1 VEIMTDLVR
10 RRWPQVAVILL
21 TAAALLVP
29 SPPVRAGAAA
39 ADDDLKW
46 SVVPSSPTGPVGR
59 KTFDYELSPKEKL
72 TDWVGVAN
80 LGKRPLTLDLY
91 ATDAFNA
98 NDGGFALLNSAQPAR
113 DVGTWIT
120 LPRKQVTIA
129 PNKRLD
135 IPFTLTVPV
144 GAEPGDHIGG
154 VIGSVTEYALNAE
167 GQRVKV
173 ERRIAA
179 RVYLRVAGPL
189 QPDVAITTVAVDYD
203 ASVLPLGR
211 KMTVTYQIANHGNV
225 RITGTARVKVTGLL
239 GIRLGN
245 SKLINIPE
253 LLPDNEVRL
262 QETLGSVFPAGPLTA
277 SVTANTQTNKAGLPA
292 ATRSTSLWAV
302 PWTVV
307 GLLVLLLAFLAY
319 RLIVRRVR
327 RRRAALL
334 ETTGGPSLAAK
345 PA

>member
-1 VEIMTDLVR
+1 M
-10 RRWPQVAVILL
+10 LL
-21 TAAALLVP
+21 LAAAALLIP
-29 SPPVRAGAAA
+29 SLPVQAGAAA

-46 SVVPSSPTGPVGR
+46 SVVPSSPTGPAGR

-72 TDWVGVAN
+72 TDWVGVSN
-80 LGKRPLTLDLY
+80 LGKRPLTIDLY

-98 NDGGFALLNSAQPAR
+98 TDGGFALLTSAQPAR
-113 DVGTWIT
+113 DVGTWFT
-120 LPRKQVTIA
+120 LPQKQITVA

-135 IPFTLTVPV
+135 IPFTLTVPA

-154 VIGSVTEYALNAE
+154 VVGSVTEYALDAK

-179 RVYLRVAGPL
+179 RVYLRVAGPI
-189 QPDVAITTVAVDYD
+189 QPDVAITTVSVDYH
-203 ASVLPLGR
+203 ASALPLGR

-225 RITGTARVKVTGLL
+225 RVTGTARVRVNGPL
-239 GIRLGN
+239 GIRVGN

-253 LLPDNEVRL
+253 LLPDNEIRL
-262 QETLGSVFPAGPLTA
+262 QETLGSVFPAGRLTA
-277 SVTANTQTNKAGLPA
+277 SVTANTQTNKSGLPA
-292 ATRSTSLWAV
+292 ATGSSSLWAM
-302 PWTVV
+302 PWSIV
-307 GLLVLLLAFLAY
+307 GVLVLLLAFLAY

-334 ETTGGPSLAAK
+334 NAAGGPGLAVE

>member
-1 VEIMTDLVR
+1 VEIMTHLVR
-10 RRWPQVAVILL
+10 RRWPQRAVILL
-21 TAAALLVP
+21 AAAALLFLC
-29 SPPVRAGAAA
+29 PPVQASAAA

-46 SVVPSSPTGPVGR
+46 SVVPSSPTGPKGR

-80 LGKRPLTLDLY
+80 LSNRPLTIDLY

-98 NDGGFALLNSAQPAR
+98 IDGGFALLNSAQPAR

-129 PNKRLD
+129 ANKRLD
-135 IPFTLTVPV
+135 IPFTLTVPP

-189 QPDVAITTVAVDYD
+189 RPDVAITTVAVDYH
-203 ASVLPLGR
+203 ASALPFGR

-225 RITGTARVKVTGLL
+225 RVTGTARVKVTGPL

-245 SKLINIPE
+245 SELINIPE
-253 LLPDNEVRL
+253 LLPDSEIRL
-262 QETLGSVFPAGPLTA
+262 QETLGSVFPAGRLTA

-292 ATRSTSLWAV
+292 ATRSTSRLAV
-302 PWTVV
+302 PWAIV
-307 GLLVLLLAFLAY
+307 GLLVLLLVFLAY
-319 RLIVRRVR
+319 RVIARRVR
-327 RRRAALL
+327 RRRASLL
-334 ETTGGPSLAAK
+334 EAAGRPGLAAK